1 MRMTIEE
8 IKARLEQLGY
18 ETAEGDNAALRF
30 ALKRTEERINNL
42 CNTNEVPDELYYKGI
57 DMACGEFLGGRMMLV
72 GDDLFVTN
80 TKRLKNGIKEGIAN
94 AVLVKLNQIGT
105 LSETL
110 EVINIAKRDGYTPI
124 ISHRSGETEDTFI
137 ADLSVAVGAGYIK
150 SGAPCRT
157 DRTAKYN
164 RLLKIESEIM

>member
-57 DMACGEFLGGRMMLV
+57 DMACGEFLGGRMMLGGLDSYDETDGRLIKTIAE
-72 GDDLFVTN
+72 GDTSVTYLER
-80 TKRLKNGIKEGIAN
+80 KSCAQRLESFID
-94 AVLVKLNQIGT
+94 T
-105 LSETL
+105 LCL
-110 EVINIAKRDGYTPI
+110 
-124 ISHRSGETEDTFI
+124 
-137 ADLSVAVGAGYIK
+137 
-150 SGAPCRT
+150 T
-157 DRTAKYN
+157 D
-164 RLLKIESEIM
+164 SEIIRFRKFKW